1 MRELS
6 CSGQVV
12 TVAGFQ
18 VLLDIVE
25 VVQQPLFSSRWV
37 CPYDHAASASA
48 LSADE
53 GVIVHKVVC
62 GHLVKER
69 GLPLRSG
76 ALRCLQQPEVC
87 RRRLQIDDLLA
98 CRSQAIAQVP
108 LSVGVRVR
116 ADANL
121 DRAELEQKPI
131 KG

>member
-25 VVQQPLFSSRWV
+25 VVQQPLFSSGWV

-53 GVIVHKVVC
+53 G
-62 GHLVKER
+62 E
-69 GLPLRSG
+69 
-76 ALRCLQQPEVC
+76 
-87 RRRLQIDDLLA
+87 
-98 CRSQAIAQVP
+98 
-108 LSVGVRVR
+108 
-116 ADANL
+116 
-121 DRAELEQKPI
+121 
-131 KG
+131 

>member
-25 VVQQPLFSSRWV
+25 VVQQPLFSSGWV

-62 GHLVKER
+62 GHGEGTRPSPQVRCAALSAAAR
-69 GLPLRSG
+69 SLPET
-76 ALRCLQQPEVC
+76 P
-87 RRRLQIDDLLA
+87 
-98 CRSQAIAQVP
+98 
-108 LSVGVRVR
+108 
-116 ADANL
+116 AD
-121 DRAELEQKPI
+121 
-131 KG
+131 